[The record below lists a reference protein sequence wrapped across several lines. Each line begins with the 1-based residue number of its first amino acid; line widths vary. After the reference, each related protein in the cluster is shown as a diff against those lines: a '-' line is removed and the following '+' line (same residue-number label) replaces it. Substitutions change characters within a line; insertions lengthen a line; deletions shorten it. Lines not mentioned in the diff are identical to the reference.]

1 MKYAKHTEGDVV
13 EHELVTYLLPLT
25 PQVVRQL
32 PVDDLIMEHGVSL
45 TVSKRITGDLDV
57 SDDAIVAELLEPAMG
72 TALVRELKD
81 LDWGPQ

>member
-1 MKYAKHTEGDVV
+1 MKYAKHTEGDVA

-32 PVDDLIMEHGVSL
+32 PVDLITEHGVSL

-72 TALVRELKD
+72 TALVQELKD